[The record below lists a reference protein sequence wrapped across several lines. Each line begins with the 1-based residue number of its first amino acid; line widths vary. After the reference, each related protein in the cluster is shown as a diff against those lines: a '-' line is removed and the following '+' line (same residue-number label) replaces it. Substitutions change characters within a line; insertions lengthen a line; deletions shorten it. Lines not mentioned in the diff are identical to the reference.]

1 MENARCTGILA
12 GMAATV
18 EHGLVTLE
26 LPVVD
31 AEPRERADAQRN
43 REKVLCAAA
52 RLFAEEGVENVSMD
66 AIAAAAGVGKGT
78 LFRRFGDRAGLA
90 SALLQEQTR
99 ALQEAAIRGPAPLG
113 PGAPPQERLKA
124 LARAQLALMEDHV
137 DLIAAAEA
145 GRLAARFNTGPYMFL
160 RMHVGMLIREADP
173 LADWELLTDVVLA
186 PLSAESFVYWCRQR
200 ELETARILD
209 VFDALIERLLPA

>member
-1 MENARCTGILA
+1 
-12 GMAATV
+12 MAATV
-18 EHGLVTLE
+18 EPELVSLP

-52 RLFAEEGVENVSMD
+52 RLFASYGVENVSMD

-99 ALQEAAIRGPAPLG
+99 SLQEGMIRGPAPLG
-113 PGAPPQERLKA
+113 PGAPPKARLQA
-124 LARAQLALMEDHV
+124 MARAQLVLMEDHV

-145 GRLAARFNTGPYMFL
+145 GRPAARFNTGPYAFL
-160 RMHVGMLIREADP
+160 RMHTGMLIREADP
-173 LADWELLTDVVLA
+173 AADWELLTDVVLA
-186 PLSAESFVYWCRQR
+186 PLSADSFVYWCRQR
-200 ELETARILD
+200 EIDTSRILA
-209 VFDALIERLLPA
+209 VFDALIDRLLPD